1 MLTAVATSAAQQ
13 TSVGFEACYAE
24 HRHRVYRWALR
35 FGLGSAP
42 WAEDLTHDVFVR
54 LMEHLD
60 ELDPDDLG
68 AWLYTV
74 TANLAFTRIRGEQ
87 STLARLVR
95 FFSPPPAQ
103 PPPDE
108 TLERDDE
115 ARAALEALG
124 RLPARER
131 VVMSMKYLEGRS
143 QQEIAESLSL
153 SKGYVSKIVDRATQ
167 RLRMRGWEMPH
178 AA

>member
-1 MLTAVATSAAQQ
+1 MLTAVATTAAQQ
-13 TSVGFEACYAE
+13 TPVSFEACYAA

-35 FGLGSAP
+35 FGLGSAS

-54 LMEHLD
+54 LMENLD
-60 ELDPDDLG
+60 TLDTDDLG

-74 TANLAFTRIRGEQ
+74 TANLAFSRIRREQ
-87 STLARLVR
+87 SALAKLVR
-95 FFSPPPAQ
+95 FFSSPPSP

-108 TLERDDE
+108 ALERDED
-115 ARAALEALG
+115 ARAALDAL
-124 RLPARER
+124 RLLPARER
-131 VVMSMKYLEGRS
+131 VIMSMKYLEGRS
-143 QQEIAESLSL
+143 QQEIAQSLSL

-167 RLRMRGWEMPH
+167 RLRTRGWEVPH